1 MVKGEVSMLK
11 NVRIGQLLVDDGYI
25 TQEQV
30 ESALAEQKKLPGKRL
45 GEVLVDLGYVTETQL
60 LEALQRQMHVDIIDL
75 EACLLYT
82 SRCV

>member
-30 ESALAEQKKLPGKRL
+30 ESALAEQNKLPGKRL
-45 GEVLVDLGYVTETQL
+45 GEVLVDLG
-60 LEALQRQMHVDIIDL
+60 
-75 EACLLYT
+75 
-82 SRCV
+82 